1 MKTETKSGNQAH
13 RNQLEVGGFWR
24 SQVLKVLAEVRA
36 GRLEVYEND
45 ALLLSVGES
54 AENDVALD
62 TGLGRVNIRSED
74 AYRAIALGGAIG
86 LQGALKIAAA
96 NLDHAKP

>member
-45 ALLLSVGES
+45 ALLLSAGES
-54 AENDVALD
+54 AE
-62 TGLGRVNIRSED
+62 TRQRST
-74 AYRAIALGGAIG
+74 RG
-86 LQGALKIAAA
+86 
-96 NLDHAKP
+96 